1 MRDYN
6 KLPDFEE
13 LKELEK
19 NPALFLATKMEY
31 NSFYYPS
38 SSNVFII
45 DPIAYETVTHVGQ
58 IITDTLVKHLA
69 NEQTGNCETLC

>member
-6 KLPDFEE
+6 KLPDYEE

-19 NPALFLATKMEY
+19 NPALLLATKMEF

-38 SSNVFII
+38 SSNVFILN
-45 DPIAYETVTHVGQ
+45 PIAYETATHVGQ
-58 IITDTLVKHLA
+58 IITDTLVKHFI